1 MTAVASASRGPITLG
16 IMLATVMG
24 ALDTTIVNV
33 ALPHMLASL
42 SASPEQI
49 TWVITSYIVAT
60 AVTTPISGWLAA
72 RVGLKPMLLISIV
85 GFTATSILCGIAT
98 SLPEMVLFRVLQGV
112 FAAPVMPLGQAV
124 LLNINP
130 PERFGRA
137 MALFTMAAVVAPVVG
152 PVVGG
157 YLTDDLSW
165 RWCFYINLPTGIGAF
180 LLLWI
185 FLPKEATAPR
195 RFDFLGYGS
204 LAVAVATFQLML
216 DRGPSQDWFASTEIW
231 TWTLIAAAAF
241 WIYVTHSLT
250 AREPLFPPAL
260 IRDRNFVTA
269 TIFGFFFSVLMFSS
283 LTLMPLMMQGVLG
296 YSVLHSGVLSMPR
309 GVVMLLILQII
320 GRFDAVIDRRL
331 LVAFGLSLIVF
342 GFWEMTKFDLSM
354 TGREI
359 VWATVLQGVG
369 QGILFV
375 PLATLSFAT
384 IDPSLRAD
392 ASAMSNLL
400 RNLGG
405 SVGIAITQAVTATNS
420 QAMHASLAAHVR
432 PDDPVFRA
440 GLPPYL
446 SPDTVPGAL
455 ALDAE
460 ITRQATMVAYVN
472 DFRLL
477 VVIGLLCIP
486 LVLLLRQPRG
496 TSAANAAAEAAH

>member
-1 MTAVASASRGPITLG
+1 MTSAARGPITLG

-60 AVTTPISGWLAA
+60 AVTTPICGWLAA
-72 RVGLKPMLLISIV
+72 RFGLKLMLLVSIV
-85 GFTATSILCGIAT
+85 GFTITSMLCGMAT
-98 SLPEMVLFRVLQGV
+98 SLPEMVLFRILQGV

-157 YLTDDLSW
+157 SLTDDFSW

-185 FLPKEATAPR
+185 FLPREAAAPR

-216 DRGPSQDWFASTEIW
+216 DRGPSQDWFASAEVW
-231 TWTLIAAAAF
+231 TWTLLAAGAF

-296 YSVLHSGVLSMPR
+296 YSVMYSGMLSMPR

-331 LVAFGLSLIVF
+331 LVAFGLGLIVL
-342 GFWEMTKFDLSM
+342 GFWEMSKFDLMM
-354 TGREI
+354 TGHQI
-359 VWATVLQGVG
+359 VWATILQGIG

-384 IDPSLRAD
+384 IDPSLRPD
-392 ASAMSNLL
+392 ASSMSNLL

-420 QAMHASLAAHVR
+420 QAMHASLAAHIR
-432 PDDPVFRA
+432 PDDPMLRA
-440 GLPPYL
+440 TLPPYL
-446 SPDTVPGAL
+446 SPDTVQGAL

-460 ITRQATMVAYVN
+460 INRQATMVAYVN
-472 DFRLL
+472 DFRML

-486 LVLLLRQPRG
+486 LVLLLRQPRRIVG
-496 TSAANAAAEAAH
+496 ARNAAAEAAH